1 MAKAKAAIPILFD
14 AVSGAKDA
22 LSLLRQEGP
31 RAVIEKYGRKF
42 YDELQQVDDRLRADL
57 DFKLELDKVK
67 KMSPALRAKG
77 LETKKITA
85 RDKRIE
91 QEAGKRFDPET
102 GGYEMID
109 EVPLEFKTGGIASA
123 IMDIQNRKLGS
134 GPMGEGLLE
143 LLREQ
148 LRKDDERLNVRDFT
162 DVIFDPQDPVDLGIA
177 GVAATGVGLPAAATA
192 KIANSGRKIVRGI
205 GSLLPE
211 ANDKAIKNYFKYYLG
226 RELAEAPG
234 LIKEEVQN
242 MADGG
247 VPIRGYAKGGA
258 LLNLYKNI
266 FKKDKK
272 KDAPK
277 KDSDVVEAGSGEIAS
292 KGSGFL
298 GNTIRYGSLPA
309 AITLGATTS
318 FDGGE
323 ELSNLD
329 DLRKLNTQVSSLA
342 SNQLATAPEDLSG
355 VKGDNVGK
363 YTLGVLRQMK
373 DDAGN
378 PKYNYDPATGKLT
391 DKDGSRPTFLDY
403 VKGFGSGYLEKVS
416 EDPDFAKKMMAG
428 FSAMTMP
435 KEGPVGFSPLGL
447 SEFTQGYLGAD
458 IALEE
463 TKSADQQLLE
473 YLQQNPDQMDAYLK
487 GQAAAGGTLAEL
499 LGKDKDINALYR
511 GAIQDALD
519 SNPEYAKAD
528 LRPSDLELYYLS
540 GDKALERIGRT
551 QIGSI
556 VQAGGTL
563 DLTNVGVRPN
573 AKGRARLGL
582 D

>member
-31 RAVIEKYGRKF
+31 RAVIEKYGRRF

-57 DFKLELDKVK
+57 DFKLELDKAK
-67 KMSPALRAKG
+67 KMSPALRGKG

-123 IMDIQNRKLGS
+123 IMDIQNRKEGS
-134 GPMGEGLLE
+134 NPMGEGLLE

-162 DVIFDPQDPVDLGIA
+162 DFIFDPQDPVDLGIA

-192 KIANSGRKIVRGI
+192 KLANSGRKIVRGI

-247 VPIRGYAKGGA
+247 VPIRGYKAGKFIDLIKQITGKG
-258 LLNLYKNI
+258 
-266 FKKDKK
+266 KK

-292 KGSGFL
+292 KGSSLKKLAGIGIPTGIL
-298 GNTIRYGSLPA
+298 GYSASGL
-309 AITLGATTS
+309 

-323 ELSNLD
+323 ELSDLD

-342 SNQLATAPEDLSG
+342 SNQLATAAKDLSG
-355 VKGDNVGK
+355 VKGDNLGK

-463 TKSADQQLLE
+463 AKPADQQLLE

-487 GQAAAGGTLAEL
+487 GQAAAGGTLADL
-499 LGKDKDINALYR
+499 LGKDKDIDALYR

-528 LRPSDLELYYLS
+528 LKPSDLELYYLS

-551 QIGSI
+551 QIGDI
-556 VQAGGTL
+556 VQVGGKL
-563 DLTNVGVRPN
+563 DLSNVGVRPN

>member
-31 RAVIEKYGRKF
+31 RAVIEKYGRRF

-57 DFKLELDKVK
+57 DFKLELDKAK
-67 KMSPALRAKG
+67 KMSPALRGKG
-77 LETKKITA
+77 LETKKIKS

-123 IMDIQNRKLGS
+123 IMDIQNRKEGS
-134 GPMGEGLLE
+134 NPMGEGLLE

-162 DVIFDPQDPVDLGIA
+162 DFIFDPQDPVDLGIA

-192 KIANSGRKIVRGI
+192 KLANSGRKIVRGI

-247 VPIRGYAKGGA
+247 VPIRGYKAGKFIDLIKQITGKG
-258 LLNLYKNI
+258 
-266 FKKDKK
+266 KK

-292 KGSGFL
+292 KGSSLKKLAGIGIPTGIL
-298 GNTIRYGSLPA
+298 GYSASGL
-309 AITLGATTS
+309 

-323 ELSNLD
+323 ELSDLD

-342 SNQLATAPEDLSG
+342 SNQSATAAKDLSG
-355 VKGDNVGK
+355 VKGDNLSK

-373 DDAGN
+373 DDAGD
-378 PKYNYDPATGKLT
+378 PKYNYDPTTGKLT
-391 DKDGSRPTFLDY
+391 DKDGNRPTFLDY

-463 TKSADQQLLE
+463 AKPADQQLLE

-487 GQAAAGGTLAEL
+487 GQAAAGGTLADL
-499 LGKDKDINALYR
+499 LGKDKDIDALYR

-528 LRPSDLELYYLS
+528 LKPSDLELYYLS

>member
-31 RAVIEKYGRKF
+31 RAVIEKYGRRF

-57 DFKLELDKVK
+57 DFKLELDKAK
-67 KMSPALRAKG
+67 KMSPALRGKG
-77 LETKKITA
+77 LETKKIKS

-123 IMDIQNRKLGS
+123 IMDIQNRKEGS
-134 GPMGEGLLE
+134 NPMGEGLLE

-162 DVIFDPQDPVDLGIA
+162 DFIFDPQDPVDLGIA

-192 KIANSGRKIVRGI
+192 KLANSGRKIVRGI

-247 VPIRGYAKGGA
+247 VPIRGYKAGKFIDLIKQITGKG
-258 LLNLYKNI
+258 
-266 FKKDKK
+266 KK

-292 KGSGFL
+292 KGSSLKKLAGIGIPTGIL
-298 GNTIRYGSLPA
+298 GYSASGL
-309 AITLGATTS
+309 

-323 ELSNLD
+323 ELSDLD
-329 DLRKLNTQVSSLA
+329 DLRKLNTQVSALA
-342 SNQLATAPEDLSG
+342 SNQSATAAKDLSG
-355 VKGDNVGK
+355 VKGDNLSK

-373 DDAGN
+373 DDAGD
-378 PKYNYDPATGKLT
+378 PKYNYDPTTGKLT
-391 DKDGSRPTFLDY
+391 DKDGNRPTFLDY

-428 FSAMTMP
+428 FAAMTMP

-463 TKSADQQLLE
+463 AKPADQQLLE

-487 GQAAAGGTLAEL
+487 GQAAAGGTLADL
-499 LGKDKDINALYR
+499 LGKDKDIDALYR

-519 SNPEYAKAD
+519 SNPEYARKD

-551 QIGSI
+551 QIGDI
-556 VQAGGTL
+556 VQVGGKL
-563 DLTNVGVRPN
+563 DLSNVGVRPN

>member
-31 RAVIEKYGRKF
+31 RAVIEKYGRRF

-57 DFKLELDKVK
+57 DFKLELDKAK
-67 KMSPALRAKG
+67 KMSPALRGKG
-77 LETKKITA
+77 LETKKIKS

-123 IMDIQNRKLGS
+123 IMDIQNRKEGS
-134 GPMGEGLLE
+134 NPMGEGLLE

-162 DVIFDPQDPVDLGIA
+162 DFIFDPQDPVDLGIA

-192 KIANSGRKIVRGI
+192 KLANSGRKIVRGI

-247 VPIRGYAKGGA
+247 VPIRGYKAGKFIDLIKQITGKG
-258 LLNLYKNI
+258 
-266 FKKDKK
+266 KK

-292 KGSGFL
+292 KGSSLKKLAGIGIPTGIL
-298 GNTIRYGSLPA
+298 GYSASGL
-309 AITLGATTS
+309 

-323 ELSNLD
+323 ELSDLD

-342 SNQLATAPEDLSG
+342 SNQLATAAKDLSG
-355 VKGDNVGK
+355 VKGDNLGK

-373 DDAGN
+373 DDAGD
-378 PKYNYDPATGKLT
+378 PKYNYDPTTGKLT
-391 DKDGSRPTFLDY
+391 DKDGNRPTFLDY

-463 TKSADQQLLE
+463 AKPADQQLLE

-487 GQAAAGGTLAEL
+487 GQAAAGGTLADL
-499 LGKDKDINALYR
+499 LGKDKDIDALYR

-528 LRPSDLELYYLS
+528 LKPSDLELYYLS

>member
-31 RAVIEKYGRKF
+31 RAVIEKYGRRF

-57 DFKLELDKVK
+57 DFKLELDKAK
-67 KMSPALRAKG
+67 KMSPALRGKG
-77 LETKKITA
+77 LETKKIKS

-123 IMDIQNRKLGS
+123 IMDIQNRKEGS
-134 GPMGEGLLE
+134 NPMGEGLLE

-162 DVIFDPQDPVDLGIA
+162 DFIFDPQDPVDLGIA

-192 KIANSGRKIVRGI
+192 KLANSGRKIVRGI

-211 ANDKAIKNYFKYYLG
+211 ANDSAIKNYFKYYLG
-226 RELAEAPG
+226 KELADAPE
-234 LIKEEVQN
+234 LFKEEVQN

-247 VPIRGYAKGGA
+247 VPIRGYKAGKFIDLIKQITGKG
-258 LLNLYKNI
+258 
-266 FKKDKK
+266 KK

-292 KGSGFL
+292 KGSSLKKLAGIGIPTGIL
-298 GNTIRYGSLPA
+298 GYSASGL
-309 AITLGATTS
+309 

-323 ELSNLD
+323 ELSDLD

-342 SNQLATAPEDLSG
+342 SNQLATAAKDLSG
-355 VKGDNVGK
+355 VKGDNLSK

-463 TKSADQQLLE
+463 AKPADQQLLE

-487 GQAAAGGTLAEL
+487 GQAAAGGTLADL
-499 LGKDKDINALYR
+499 LGKDKDIDALYR

-528 LRPSDLELYYLS
+528 LKPSDLELYYLS

>member
-31 RAVIEKYGRKF
+31 RAVIEKYGRRF

-57 DFKLELDKVK
+57 DFKLELDKAK
-67 KMSPALRAKG
+67 KMSPALRGKG
-77 LETKKITA
+77 LETKKIKS

-123 IMDIQNRKLGS
+123 IMDIQNRKEGS
-134 GPMGEGLLE
+134 NPMGEGLLE

-162 DVIFDPQDPVDLGIA
+162 DFIFDPQDPVDLGIA

-192 KIANSGRKIVRGI
+192 KLANSGRKIVRGI

-211 ANDKAIKNYFKYYLG
+211 ANDSAIKNYFKYYLG
-226 RELAEAPG
+226 KELADAPE

-247 VPIRGYAKGGA
+247 VPIRGYKAGKFIDLIKQITGKG
-258 LLNLYKNI
+258 
-266 FKKDKK
+266 KK

-292 KGSGFL
+292 KGSSLKKLAGIGIPTGIL
-298 GNTIRYGSLPA
+298 GYSASGL
-309 AITLGATTS
+309 

-323 ELSNLD
+323 ELSDLD

-342 SNQLATAPEDLSG
+342 SNQSATAAKDLSG
-355 VKGDNVGK
+355 VKGDNLSK

-373 DDAGN
+373 DDAGD
-378 PKYNYDPATGKLT
+378 PKYNYDPTTGKLT
-391 DKDGSRPTFLDY
+391 DKDGNRPTFLDY

-463 TKSADQQLLE
+463 AKPADQQLLE
-473 YLQQNPDQMDAYLK
+473 YLQQNPEQMPAYLK
-487 GQAAAGGTLAEL
+487 GQAAAGGTLADL
-499 LGKDKDINALYR
+499 LGKDKDIDALYR
-511 GAIQDALD
+511 AAIQDALD
-519 SNPEYAKAD
+519 SNPAYARAD
-528 LRPSDLELYYLS
+528 LGPSDLELYYLS

-551 QIGSI
+551 QIGDI
-556 VQAGGTL
+556 VQVGGKL
-563 DLTNVGVRPN
+563 DLSNVGVRPN

>member
-31 RAVIEKYGRKF
+31 RAVIEKYGRRF

-57 DFKLELDKVK
+57 DFKLELDKAK
-67 KMSPALRAKG
+67 KMSPALRGKG
-77 LETKKITA
+77 LETKKIKS

-123 IMDIQNRKLGS
+123 IMDIQNRKEGS
-134 GPMGEGLLE
+134 NPMGEGLLE

-192 KIANSGRKIVRGI
+192 KLANSGRKIVRGI

-211 ANDKAIKNYFKYYLG
+211 ANDSAIKNYFKYYLG
-226 RELAEAPG
+226 KELADAPE
-234 LIKEEVQN
+234 LFKEEVQN

-247 VPIRGYAKGGA
+247 VPIRGYKAGKFIDLIKQITGKG
-258 LLNLYKNI
+258 
-266 FKKDKK
+266 KK

-292 KGSGFL
+292 KGSSLKKLAGIGIPTGIL
-298 GNTIRYGSLPA
+298 GYSASGL
-309 AITLGATTS
+309 

-323 ELSNLD
+323 ELSDLD
-329 DLRKLNTQVSSLA
+329 DLRKLNTQVSALA
-342 SNQLATAPEDLSG
+342 SNQSATAAKDLSG
-355 VKGDNVGK
+355 VKGDNLSK

-373 DDAGN
+373 DDAGD
-378 PKYNYDPATGKLT
+378 PKYNYDPTTGKLT
-391 DKDGSRPTFLDY
+391 DKDGNRPTFLDY

-463 TKSADQQLLE
+463 AKPADQQLLE
-473 YLQQNPDQMDAYLK
+473 YLQQNPEQMPAYLK
-487 GQAAAGGTLAEL
+487 GQAAAGGTLADL
-499 LGKDKDINALYR
+499 LGKDKDIDALYR

-528 LRPSDLELYYLS
+528 LKPSDLELYYLS

-551 QIGSI
+551 QIGDI
-556 VQAGGTL
+556 VQVGGKL
-563 DLTNVGVRPN
+563 DLSNVGVRPN

>member
-31 RAVIEKYGRKF
+31 RAVIEKYGRRF

-57 DFKLELDKVK
+57 DFKLELDKAK
-67 KMSPALRAKG
+67 KMSPALRGKG
-77 LETKKITA
+77 LETKKIKS

-123 IMDIQNRKLGS
+123 IMDIQNRKEGS
-134 GPMGEGLLE
+134 NPMGEGLLE

-162 DVIFDPQDPVDLGIA
+162 DFIFDPQDPVDLGIA

-192 KIANSGRKIVRGI
+192 KLANSGRKIVRGI

-247 VPIRGYAKGGA
+247 VPIRGYKAGKFIDLIKQITGKG
-258 LLNLYKNI
+258 
-266 FKKDKK
+266 KK

-292 KGSGFL
+292 KGSSLKKLAGIGIPTGIL
-298 GNTIRYGSLPA
+298 GYSASGL
-309 AITLGATTS
+309 

-323 ELSNLD
+323 ELSDLD

-342 SNQLATAPEDLSG
+342 SNQLATAAKDLSG
-355 VKGDNVGK
+355 VKGDNLSK

-373 DDAGN
+373 DDAGD
-378 PKYNYDPATGKLT
+378 PKYNYDPTTGKLT
-391 DKDGSRPTFLDY
+391 DKDGNRPTFLDY

-463 TKSADQQLLE
+463 AKPADQQLLE

-487 GQAAAGGTLAEL
+487 GQAAAGGTLADL
-499 LGKDKDINALYR
+499 LGKDKDIDALYR

-528 LRPSDLELYYLS
+528 LKPSDLELYYLS

-551 QIGSI
+551 QIGDI
-556 VQAGGTL
+556 VQVGGKL
-563 DLTNVGVRPN
+563 DLSNVGVRPN

>member
-31 RAVIEKYGRKF
+31 RAVIEKYGRRF

-57 DFKLELDKVK
+57 DFKLELDKAK
-67 KMSPALRAKG
+67 KMSPALRGKG
-77 LETKKITA
+77 LETKKIKS

-123 IMDIQNRKLGS
+123 IMDIQNRKEGS
-134 GPMGEGLLE
+134 NPMGEGLLE

-162 DVIFDPQDPVDLGIA
+162 DFIFDPQDPVDLGIA

-192 KIANSGRKIVRGI
+192 KLANSGRKIVRGI

-247 VPIRGYAKGGA
+247 VPIRGYKAGKFIDLIKQITGKG
-258 LLNLYKNI
+258 
-266 FKKDKK
+266 KK

-292 KGSGFL
+292 KGSSLKKLAGIGIPTGIL
-298 GNTIRYGSLPA
+298 GYSASGL
-309 AITLGATTS
+309 

-323 ELSNLD
+323 ELSDLD

-342 SNQLATAPEDLSG
+342 SNQLATAAKDLSG
-355 VKGDNVGK
+355 VKGDNLGK

-373 DDAGN
+373 DDAGD
-378 PKYNYDPATGKLT
+378 PKYNYDPTTGKLT
-391 DKDGSRPTFLDY
+391 DKDGNRPTFLDY

-463 TKSADQQLLE
+463 AKPADQQLLE
-473 YLQQNPDQMDAYLK
+473 YLQQNPEQMPAYLK
-487 GQAAAGGTLAEL
+487 GQAAAGGTLADL
-499 LGKDKDINALYR
+499 LGKDKDIDALYR
-511 GAIQDALD
+511 AAIQDALD
-519 SNPEYAKAD
+519 SNPAYARAD
-528 LRPSDLELYYLS
+528 LGPSDLELYYLS

-551 QIGSI
+551 QIGDI
-556 VQAGGTL
+556 VQVGGKL
-563 DLTNVGVRPN
+563 DLSNVGVRPN

>member
-31 RAVIEKYGRKF
+31 RAVIEKYGRRF

-57 DFKLELDKVK
+57 DFKLELDKAK
-67 KMSPALRAKG
+67 KMSPALRGKG
-77 LETKKITA
+77 LETKKIKS

-123 IMDIQNRKLGS
+123 IMDIQNRKEGS
-134 GPMGEGLLE
+134 NPMGEGLLE

-192 KIANSGRKIVRGI
+192 KLANSGRKIVRGI

-247 VPIRGYAKGGA
+247 VPIRGYKAGKFIDLIKQITGKG
-258 LLNLYKNI
+258 
-266 FKKDKK
+266 KK

-292 KGSGFL
+292 KGSSLKKLAGIGIPTGIL
-298 GNTIRYGSLPA
+298 GYSASGL
-309 AITLGATTS
+309 

-323 ELSNLD
+323 ELSDLD

-342 SNQLATAPEDLSG
+342 SNQLATAAKDLSG
-355 VKGDNVGK
+355 VKGDNLGK

-463 TKSADQQLLE
+463 AKPADQQLLE

-487 GQAAAGGTLAEL
+487 GQAAAGGTLADL
-499 LGKDKDINALYR
+499 LGKDKDIDALYR

-528 LRPSDLELYYLS
+528 LKPSDLELYYLS

>member
-31 RAVIEKYGRKF
+31 RAVIEKYGRRF

-57 DFKLELDKVK
+57 DFKLELDKAK
-67 KMSPALRAKG
+67 KMSPALRGKG
-77 LETKKITA
+77 LETKKIKS

-123 IMDIQNRKLGS
+123 IMDIQNRKEGS

-162 DVIFDPQDPVDLGIA
+162 DFIFDPQDPVDLGIA

-192 KIANSGRKIVRGI
+192 KLANSGRKIVRGI

-247 VPIRGYAKGGA
+247 VPIRGYKAGKFIDLIKQITGKG
-258 LLNLYKNI
+258 
-266 FKKDKK
+266 KK

-292 KGSGFL
+292 KGSSLKKLAGIGIPTGIL
-298 GNTIRYGSLPA
+298 GYSASGL
-309 AITLGATTS
+309 

-323 ELSNLD
+323 ELSDLD

-342 SNQLATAPEDLSG
+342 SNQLATAAKDLSG
-355 VKGDNVGK
+355 VKGDNLGK

-391 DKDGSRPTFLDY
+391 DKDGNRPTFLDY

-416 EDPDFAKKMMAG
+416 EDPDFAKNMMAG

-463 TKSADQQLLE
+463 AKPADQQLLE

-487 GQAAAGGTLAEL
+487 GQAAAGGTLADL
-499 LGKDKDINALYR
+499 LGKDKDIDALYR

-528 LRPSDLELYYLS
+528 LKPSDLELYYLS

>member
-31 RAVIEKYGRKF
+31 RAVIEKYGRRF

-57 DFKLELDKVK
+57 DFKLELDKAK
-67 KMSPALRAKG
+67 KMSPALRGKG
-77 LETKKITA
+77 LETKKIKS

-123 IMDIQNRKLGS
+123 IMDIQNRKEGS
-134 GPMGEGLLE
+134 NPMGEGLLE

-162 DVIFDPQDPVDLGIA
+162 DFIFDPQDPVDLGIA

-192 KIANSGRKIVRGI
+192 KLANSGRKIVRGI

-211 ANDKAIKNYFKYYLG
+211 ANDRAIKNYFKYYLG
-226 RELAEAPG
+226 KELADAPE
-234 LIKEEVQN
+234 LFKEEVQN

-247 VPIRGYAKGGA
+247 VPIRGYKAGKFIDLIKQITGKG
-258 LLNLYKNI
+258 
-266 FKKDKK
+266 KK

-277 KDSDVVEAGSGEIAS
+277 KDSDVVEAGSGEIAK
-292 KGSGFL
+292 KGSGL
-298 GNTIRYGSLPA
+298 LKKAVAVGGIGGAGYLALPG
-309 AITLGATTS
+309 L

-323 ELSNLD
+323 ELSDLD

-342 SNQLATAPEDLSG
+342 SNQLATAAKDLSG
-355 VKGDNVGK
+355 VKGDNLGK

-463 TKSADQQLLE
+463 AKPADQQLLE

-487 GQAAAGGTLAEL
+487 GQAAAGGTLADL
-499 LGKDKDINALYR
+499 LGKDKDIDALYR
-511 GAIQDALD
+511 AAIQDALD

-528 LRPSDLELYYLS
+528 LKPSDLELYYLS

>member
-31 RAVIEKYGRKF
+31 RAVIEKYGRRF

-57 DFKLELDKVK
+57 DFKLELDKAK
-67 KMSPALRAKG
+67 KMSPALRGKG
-77 LETKKITA
+77 LETKKIKS

-123 IMDIQNRKLGS
+123 IMDIQNRKEGS
-134 GPMGEGLLE
+134 NPMGEGLLE

-162 DVIFDPQDPVDLGIA
+162 DFIFDPQDPVDLGIA

-192 KIANSGRKIVRGI
+192 KLANSGRKIVRGI

-226 RELAEAPG
+226 KELADAPE
-234 LIKEEVQN
+234 LFKEEVQN

-247 VPIRGYAKGGA
+247 VPIRGYKAGKFIDLIKQITGKG
-258 LLNLYKNI
+258 
-266 FKKDKK
+266 KK

-292 KGSGFL
+292 KGSSLKKLAGIGIPTGIL
-298 GNTIRYGSLPA
+298 GYSASGL
-309 AITLGATTS
+309 

-323 ELSNLD
+323 ELSDLD

-342 SNQLATAPEDLSG
+342 SNQLATAAKDLSG
-355 VKGDNVGK
+355 VKGDNLGK

-463 TKSADQQLLE
+463 AKPADQQLLE
-473 YLQQNPDQMDAYLK
+473 YLQQNPEQMPAYLK
-487 GQAAAGGTLAEL
+487 GQAAAGGTLADL
-499 LGKDKDINALYR
+499 LGKDKDIDALYR

-528 LRPSDLELYYLS
+528 LKPSDLELYYLS

>member
-31 RAVIEKYGRKF
+31 RAVIEKYGRRF

-57 DFKLELDKVK
+57 DFKLELDKAK
-67 KMSPALRAKG
+67 KMSPALRGKG
-77 LETKKITA
+77 LETKKIKS

-123 IMDIQNRKLGS
+123 IMDIQNRKEGS
-134 GPMGEGLLE
+134 NPMGEGLLE

-177 GVAATGVGLPAAATA
+177 GVAATGIGLPAAATA
-192 KIANSGRKIVRGI
+192 KLANSGRKIVRGI

-247 VPIRGYAKGGA
+247 VPIRGYKAGKFIDLIKQITGKG
-258 LLNLYKNI
+258 
-266 FKKDKK
+266 KK

-292 KGSGFL
+292 KGSSLKKLAGIGIPTGIL
-298 GNTIRYGSLPA
+298 GYSASGL
-309 AITLGATTS
+309 

-323 ELSNLD
+323 ELSDLD

-342 SNQLATAPEDLSG
+342 SNQLATAAKDLSG
-355 VKGDNVGK
+355 VKGDNLSK

-373 DDAGN
+373 DDAGD

-391 DKDGSRPTFLDY
+391 DKDGNRPTFLDY

-463 TKSADQQLLE
+463 AKPADQQLLE
-473 YLQQNPDQMDAYLK
+473 YLQQNPEQMPAYLK
-487 GQAAAGGTLAEL
+487 GQAAAGGTLADL
-499 LGKDKDINALYR
+499 LGKDKDIDALYR

-528 LRPSDLELYYLS
+528 LKPSDLELYYLS

>member
-31 RAVIEKYGRKF
+31 RAVIEKYGRRF

-57 DFKLELDKVK
+57 DFKLELDKAK
-67 KMSPALRAKG
+67 KMSPALRGKG
-77 LETKKITA
+77 LETKKIKS

-123 IMDIQNRKLGS
+123 IMDIQNRKEGS
-134 GPMGEGLLE
+134 NPMGEGLLE

-162 DVIFDPQDPVDLGIA
+162 DFIFDPQDPVDLGIA

-192 KIANSGRKIVRGI
+192 KLANSGRKIVRGI

-247 VPIRGYAKGGA
+247 VPIRGYKAGKFIDLIKQITGKG
-258 LLNLYKNI
+258 
-266 FKKDKK
+266 KK

-292 KGSGFL
+292 KGSSLKKLAGIGIPTGIL
-298 GNTIRYGSLPA
+298 GYSASGL
-309 AITLGATTS
+309 

-323 ELSNLD
+323 ELSDLD

-342 SNQLATAPEDLSG
+342 SNQLATAAKDLSG
-355 VKGDNVGK
+355 VKGDNLGK

-373 DDAGN
+373 DDAGD
-378 PKYNYDPATGKLT
+378 PKYNYDPTTGKLT
-391 DKDGSRPTFLDY
+391 DKDGNRPTFLDY

-463 TKSADQQLLE
+463 AKPADQQLLE

-487 GQAAAGGTLAEL
+487 GQAAAGGTLADL
-499 LGKDKDINALYR
+499 LGKDKDIDALYR

-528 LRPSDLELYYLS
+528 LKPSDLELYYLS

-551 QIGSI
+551 QIGDI
-556 VQAGGTL
+556 VQVGGKL
-563 DLTNVGVRPN
+563 DLSNVGVRPN

>member
-31 RAVIEKYGRKF
+31 RAVIEKYGRRF
-42 YDELQQVDDRLRADL
+42 YDELQQVDDRLRAEL
-57 DFKLELDKVK
+57 DFKLELDKAK
-67 KMSPALRAKG
+67 KMSPALREKG

-123 IMDIQNRKLGS
+123 IMDIQNRKEGS

-162 DVIFDPQDPVDLGIA
+162 DFIFDPQDPVDLGIA

-192 KIANSGRKIVRGI
+192 KLANSGRKIVRGI

-211 ANDKAIKNYFKYYLG
+211 ANDSAIKNYFKYYLG
-226 RELAEAPG
+226 KELADAPE
-234 LIKEEVQN
+234 LFKEEVQN

-247 VPIRGYAKGGA
+247 VPIRGYKAGKFIDLIKQITGKG
-258 LLNLYKNI
+258 
-266 FKKDKK
+266 KK

-277 KDSDVVEAGSGEIAS
+277 KDSDVVEAGSGEIAK
-292 KGSGFL
+292 KGSGL
-298 GNTIRYGSLPA
+298 LKKAVAVGGIGGAGYLALPG
-309 AITLGATTS
+309 L

-323 ELSNLD
+323 ELSDLD
-329 DLRKLNTQVSSLA
+329 DLRKLNTQVSALA
-342 SNQLATAPEDLSG
+342 SNQPATAAKDLSG
-355 VKGDNVGK
+355 VKGDNLGK

-378 PKYNYDPATGKLT
+378 PKYNYDPITGKLT
-391 DKDGSRPTFLDY
+391 DKDGNRPTFLDY

-428 FSAMTMP
+428 FAAMTMP

-458 IALEE
+458 IALQEA
-463 TKSADQQLLE
+463 KPADQKVLE
-473 YLQQNPDQMDAYLK
+473 YLQQNPEQMPAYLK
-487 GQAAAGGTLAEL
+487 GQAAAGGTLADL
-499 LGKDKDINALYR
+499 LGKDKDIDALYR
-511 GAIQDALD
+511 AAIQDALD
-519 SNPEYAKAD
+519 SNPAYARAD

-551 QIGSI
+551 QIGDI
-556 VQAGGTL
+556 VQVGGKL
-563 DLTNVGVRPN
+563 DLSNVGVRPN

>member
-31 RAVIEKYGRKF
+31 RAVIEKYGRRF

-57 DFKLELDKVK
+57 DFKLELDKAK
-67 KMSPALRAKG
+67 KMSPALRGKG
-77 LETKKITA
+77 LETKKIKS

-123 IMDIQNRKLGS
+123 IMDIQNRKEGS
-134 GPMGEGLLE
+134 NPMGEGLLE

-162 DVIFDPQDPVDLGIA
+162 DFIFDPQDPVDLGIA

-192 KIANSGRKIVRGI
+192 KFANSGRKIVRGI

-247 VPIRGYAKGGA
+247 VPIRGYKAGKFIDLIKQITGKG
-258 LLNLYKNI
+258 
-266 FKKDKK
+266 KK

-292 KGSGFL
+292 KGSSLKKLAGIGIPTGIL
-298 GNTIRYGSLPA
+298 GYSASGL
-309 AITLGATTS
+309 

-323 ELSNLD
+323 ELSDLD
-329 DLRKLNTQVSSLA
+329 DLRKLNTQVSALA
-342 SNQLATAPEDLSG
+342 SNQSATAAKDLSG
-355 VKGDNVGK
+355 VKGDNLSK

-373 DDAGN
+373 DDAGD
-378 PKYNYDPATGKLT
+378 PKYNYDPTTGKLT
-391 DKDGSRPTFLDY
+391 DKDGNRPTFLDY

-463 TKSADQQLLE
+463 AKPADQQLLE

-487 GQAAAGGTLAEL
+487 GQAAAGGTLADL
-499 LGKDKDINALYR
+499 LGKDKDIDALYR

-528 LRPSDLELYYLS
+528 LKPSDLELYYLS

>member
-31 RAVIEKYGRKF
+31 RAVIEKYGRRF

-57 DFKLELDKVK
+57 DFKLELDKAK
-67 KMSPALRAKG
+67 KMSPALRGKG
-77 LETKKITA
+77 LETKKIKS

-123 IMDIQNRKLGS
+123 IMDIQNRKEGS
-134 GPMGEGLLE
+134 NPMGEGLLE

-162 DVIFDPQDPVDLGIA
+162 DFIFDPQDPVDLGIA

-192 KIANSGRKIVRGI
+192 KLANSGRKIVRGI

-211 ANDKAIKNYFKYYLG
+211 ANDSAIKNYFKYYLG
-226 RELAEAPG
+226 KELADAPE
-234 LIKEEVQN
+234 LFKEEVQN

-247 VPIRGYAKGGA
+247 VPIRGYKAGKFIDLIKQITGKG
-258 LLNLYKNI
+258 
-266 FKKDKK
+266 KK

-292 KGSGFL
+292 KGSSLKKLAGIGIPTGIL
-298 GNTIRYGSLPA
+298 GYSASGL
-309 AITLGATTS
+309 

-323 ELSNLD
+323 ELSDLD

-342 SNQLATAPEDLSG
+342 SNQLATAAKDLSG
-355 VKGDNVGK
+355 VKGDNLSK

-373 DDAGN
+373 DDAGD
-378 PKYNYDPATGKLT
+378 PKYNYDPTTGKLT
-391 DKDGSRPTFLDY
+391 DKDGNRPTFLDY

-463 TKSADQQLLE
+463 AKPADQQLLE

-487 GQAAAGGTLAEL
+487 GQAAAGGTLADL
-499 LGKDKDINALYR
+499 LGKDKDIDALYR

-528 LRPSDLELYYLS
+528 LKPSDLELYYLS

>member
-31 RAVIEKYGRKF
+31 RAVIEKYGRRF

-57 DFKLELDKVK
+57 DFKLELDKAK
-67 KMSPALRAKG
+67 KMSPALRGKG
-77 LETKKITA
+77 LETKKIKS

-123 IMDIQNRKLGS
+123 IMDIQNRKEGN

-177 GVAATGVGLPAAATA
+177 GVAATGIGLPAAATA
-192 KIANSGRKIVRGI
+192 KFANSGRKIVRGI

-247 VPIRGYAKGGA
+247 VPIRGYKAGKFIDLIKQITGKG
-258 LLNLYKNI
+258 
-266 FKKDKK
+266 KK

-292 KGSGFL
+292 KGSSLKKLAGIGIPTGIL
-298 GNTIRYGSLPA
+298 GYSASGL
-309 AITLGATTS
+309 

-323 ELSNLD
+323 ELSDLD
-329 DLRKLNTQVSSLA
+329 DLRKLNTQDSSLA
-342 SNQLATAPEDLSG
+342 SNQLATAAKDLSG
-355 VKGDNVGK
+355 VKGDNLSK

-373 DDAGN
+373 DDAGD
-378 PKYNYDPATGKLT
+378 PKYNYDPITGKLT
-391 DKDGSRPTFLDY
+391 DKDGNRPTFLDY

-463 TKSADQQLLE
+463 AKPADQQLLE
-473 YLQQNPDQMDAYLK
+473 YLQQNPEQMPAYLK
-487 GQAAAGGTLAEL
+487 GQAAAGGTLADL
-499 LGKDKDINALYR
+499 LGKDKDIDALYR
-511 GAIQDALD
+511 AAIQDALD
-519 SNPEYAKAD
+519 SNPAYARAD
-528 LRPSDLELYYLS
+528 LGPSDLELYYLS

-551 QIGSI
+551 QIGDI
-556 VQAGGTL
+556 VQVGGKL
-563 DLTNVGVRPN
+563 DLSNVGVRPN

>member
-31 RAVIEKYGRKF
+31 RAVIEKYGRRF

-57 DFKLELDKVK
+57 DFKLELDKAK
-67 KMSPALRAKG
+67 KMSPALRGKG
-77 LETKKITA
+77 LETKKIKS

-123 IMDIQNRKLGS
+123 IMDIQNRKEGS
-134 GPMGEGLLE
+134 NPMGEGLLE

-162 DVIFDPQDPVDLGIA
+162 DFIFDPQDPVDLGIA

-192 KIANSGRKIVRGI
+192 KLANSGRKIVRGI

-211 ANDKAIKNYFKYYLG
+211 ANDSAIKNYFKYYLG
-226 RELAEAPG
+226 KELADAPE
-234 LIKEEVQN
+234 LFKEEVQN

-247 VPIRGYAKGGA
+247 VPIRGYKAGKFIDLIKQITGKG
-258 LLNLYKNI
+258 
-266 FKKDKK
+266 KK

-292 KGSGFL
+292 KGSSLKKLAGIGIPTGIL
-298 GNTIRYGSLPA
+298 GYSASGL
-309 AITLGATTS
+309 

-323 ELSNLD
+323 ELSDLD
-329 DLRKLNTQVSSLA
+329 DLRKLNTQVSALA
-342 SNQLATAPEDLSG
+342 SNQSATAAKDLSG
-355 VKGDNVGK
+355 VKGDNLSK

-373 DDAGN
+373 DDAGD
-378 PKYNYDPATGKLT
+378 PKYNYDPTTGKLT
-391 DKDGSRPTFLDY
+391 DKDGNRPTFLDY

-463 TKSADQQLLE
+463 AKPADQQLLE
-473 YLQQNPDQMDAYLK
+473 YLQQNPEQMPAYLK
-487 GQAAAGGTLAEL
+487 GQAAAGGTLADL
-499 LGKDKDINALYR
+499 LGKDKDIDALYR
-511 GAIQDALD
+511 AAIQDALD
-519 SNPEYAKAD
+519 SNPAYARAD
-528 LRPSDLELYYLS
+528 LGPSDLELYYLS

>member
-31 RAVIEKYGRKF
+31 RAVIEKYGRRF

-57 DFKLELDKVK
+57 DFKLELDKAK
-67 KMSPALRAKG
+67 KMSPALRGKG
-77 LETKKITA
+77 LETKKIKS

-123 IMDIQNRKLGS
+123 IMDIQNRKEGS
-134 GPMGEGLLE
+134 NPMGEGLLE

-162 DVIFDPQDPVDLGIA
+162 DFIFDPQDPVDLGIA

-192 KIANSGRKIVRGI
+192 KHANSGRKIVRGI

-247 VPIRGYAKGGA
+247 VPIRGYKAGKFIDLIKQITGKG
-258 LLNLYKNI
+258 
-266 FKKDKK
+266 KK

-292 KGSGFL
+292 KGSSLKKLAGIGIPTGIL
-298 GNTIRYGSLPA
+298 GYSASGL
-309 AITLGATTS
+309 

-323 ELSNLD
+323 ELSDLD
-329 DLRKLNTQVSSLA
+329 DLRKLNTQVSALA
-342 SNQLATAPEDLSG
+342 SNQSATAAKDLSG
-355 VKGDNVGK
+355 VKGDNLSK

-373 DDAGN
+373 DDAGD
-378 PKYNYDPATGKLT
+378 PKYNYDPTTGKLT
-391 DKDGSRPTFLDY
+391 DKDGNRPTFLDY

-463 TKSADQQLLE
+463 AKPADQQLLE
-473 YLQQNPDQMDAYLK
+473 YLQQNPEQMPAYLK
-487 GQAAAGGTLAEL
+487 GQAAAGGTLADL
-499 LGKDKDINALYR
+499 LGKDKDIDALYR
-511 GAIQDALD
+511 AAIQDALD
-519 SNPEYAKAD
+519 SNPAYARAD
-528 LRPSDLELYYLS
+528 LGPSDLELYYLS

-551 QIGSI
+551 QIGDI
-556 VQAGGTL
+556 VQVGGKL
-563 DLTNVGVRPN
+563 DLSNVGVRPN

>member
-31 RAVIEKYGRKF
+31 RAVIEKYGRRF

-57 DFKLELDKVK
+57 DFKLELDKAK
-67 KMSPALRAKG
+67 KMSPALRGKG
-77 LETKKITA
+77 LETKKIKS

-123 IMDIQNRKLGS
+123 IMDIQNRKEGS
-134 GPMGEGLLE
+134 NPMGEGLLE

-162 DVIFDPQDPVDLGIA
+162 DFIFDPQDPVDLGIA
-177 GVAATGVGLPAAATA
+177 GVAATGIGLPAAATA
-192 KIANSGRKIVRGI
+192 KLANSGRKIVRGI

-247 VPIRGYAKGGA
+247 VPIRGYKAGKFIDLIKQITGKG
-258 LLNLYKNI
+258 
-266 FKKDKK
+266 KK

-292 KGSGFL
+292 KGSSLKKLAGIGIPTGIL
-298 GNTIRYGSLPA
+298 GYSASGL
-309 AITLGATTS
+309 

-323 ELSNLD
+323 ELSDLD

-342 SNQLATAPEDLSG
+342 SNQLATAAKDLSG
-355 VKGDNVGK
+355 VKGDNLGK

-463 TKSADQQLLE
+463 AKPADQQLLE

-487 GQAAAGGTLAEL
+487 GQAAAGGTLADL
-499 LGKDKDINALYR
+499 LGKDKDIDALYR

-528 LRPSDLELYYLS
+528 LKPSDLELYYLS

>member
-31 RAVIEKYGRKF
+31 RAVIEKYGRRF

-57 DFKLELDKVK
+57 DFKLELDKAK
-67 KMSPALRAKG
+67 KMSPALRGKG
-77 LETKKITA
+77 LETKKIKS

-123 IMDIQNRKLGS
+123 IMDIQNRKEGS
-134 GPMGEGLLE
+134 NPMGEGLLE

-162 DVIFDPQDPVDLGIA
+162 DFIFDPQDPVDLGIA

-192 KIANSGRKIVRGI
+192 KLANSGRKIVRGI

-211 ANDKAIKNYFKYYLG
+211 ANDSAIKNYFKYYLG

-247 VPIRGYAKGGA
+247 VPIRGYKAGKFIDLIKQITGKG
-258 LLNLYKNI
+258 
-266 FKKDKK
+266 KK

-292 KGSGFL
+292 KGSSLKKLAGIGIPTGIL
-298 GNTIRYGSLPA
+298 GYSASGL
-309 AITLGATTS
+309 

-323 ELSNLD
+323 ELSDLD

-342 SNQLATAPEDLSG
+342 SNQLATAAKDLSG
-355 VKGDNVGK
+355 VKGDNLSK

-373 DDAGN
+373 DDAGD
-378 PKYNYDPATGKLT
+378 PKYNYDPTTGKLT
-391 DKDGSRPTFLDY
+391 DKDGNRPTFLDY

-463 TKSADQQLLE
+463 AKPADQQLLE
-473 YLQQNPDQMDAYLK
+473 YLQQNPEQMPAYLK
-487 GQAAAGGTLAEL
+487 GQAAAGGTLADL
-499 LGKDKDINALYR
+499 LGKDKDIDALYR
-511 GAIQDALD
+511 AAIQDALD
-519 SNPEYAKAD
+519 SNPAYARAD
-528 LRPSDLELYYLS
+528 LGPSDLELYYLS

>member
-31 RAVIEKYGRKF
+31 RAVIEKYGRRF

-57 DFKLELDKVK
+57 DFKLELDKAK
-67 KMSPALRAKG
+67 KMSPALRGKG

-123 IMDIQNRKLGS
+123 IMDIQNRKEGS
-134 GPMGEGLLE
+134 NPMGEGLLE

-177 GVAATGVGLPAAATA
+177 GVAATGIGLPAAATA
-192 KIANSGRKIVRGI
+192 KFANSGRKIVRGI

-247 VPIRGYAKGGA
+247 VPIRGYKAGKFIDLIKQITGKG
-258 LLNLYKNI
+258 
-266 FKKDKK
+266 KK

-292 KGSGFL
+292 KGSSLKKLAGIGIPTGIL
-298 GNTIRYGSLPA
+298 GYSASGL
-309 AITLGATTS
+309 

-323 ELSNLD
+323 ELSDLD

-342 SNQLATAPEDLSG
+342 SNQLATAAKDLSG
-355 VKGDNVGK
+355 VKGDNLSK

-373 DDAGN
+373 DDAGD
-378 PKYNYDPATGKLT
+378 PKYNYDPTTGKLT
-391 DKDGSRPTFLDY
+391 DKDGNRPTFLDY

-463 TKSADQQLLE
+463 AKPADQQLLE

-487 GQAAAGGTLAEL
+487 GQAAAGGTLADL
-499 LGKDKDINALYR
+499 LGKDKDIDALYR

-528 LRPSDLELYYLS
+528 LKPSDLELYYLS

>member
-31 RAVIEKYGRKF
+31 RAVIEKYGRRF

-57 DFKLELDKVK
+57 DFKLELDKAK
-67 KMSPALRAKG
+67 KMSPALRGKG
-77 LETKKITA
+77 LETKKIKS

-123 IMDIQNRKLGS
+123 IMDIQNRKEGS
-134 GPMGEGLLE
+134 NPMGEGLLE

-162 DVIFDPQDPVDLGIA
+162 DFIFDPQDPVDLGIA

-192 KIANSGRKIVRGI
+192 KLANSGRKIVRGI

-247 VPIRGYAKGGA
+247 VPIRGYKAGKFIDLIKQITGKG
-258 LLNLYKNI
+258 
-266 FKKDKK
+266 KK

-292 KGSGFL
+292 KGSSLKKLAGIGIPTGIL
-298 GNTIRYGSLPA
+298 GYSASGL
-309 AITLGATTS
+309 

-323 ELSNLD
+323 ELSDLD
-329 DLRKLNTQVSSLA
+329 DLRKLNTQVSALA
-342 SNQLATAPEDLSG
+342 SNQSATAAKDLSG
-355 VKGDNVGK
+355 VKGDNLSK

-373 DDAGN
+373 DDAGD
-378 PKYNYDPATGKLT
+378 PKYNYDPTTGKLT
-391 DKDGSRPTFLDY
+391 DKDGNRPTFLDY

-463 TKSADQQLLE
+463 AKPADQQLLE
-473 YLQQNPDQMDAYLK
+473 YLQQNPEQMPAYLK
-487 GQAAAGGTLAEL
+487 GQAAAGGTLADL
-499 LGKDKDINALYR
+499 LGKDKDIDALYR
-511 GAIQDALD
+511 AAIQDALD

-528 LRPSDLELYYLS
+528 LKPSDLELYYLS

-551 QIGSI
+551 QIGDI
-556 VQAGGTL
+556 VQVGGKL
-563 DLTNVGVRPN
+563 DLSNVGVRPN